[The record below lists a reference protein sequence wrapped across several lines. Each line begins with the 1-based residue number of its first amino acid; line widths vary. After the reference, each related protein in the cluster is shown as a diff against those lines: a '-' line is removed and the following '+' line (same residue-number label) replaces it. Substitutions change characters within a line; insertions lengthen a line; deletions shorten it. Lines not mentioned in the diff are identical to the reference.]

1 MSHGDIKD
9 IDDAGFEA
17 FLRGEGELADLL
29 HAMPQ
34 PDASSQLEA
43 AIMADAQAA
52 LARPPVTAGV
62 AANDPVIASAPVFLA
77 RWKIPLGLA
86 ASILLALPLLMQ
98 QRGQSPSRE
107 NAIVVAAAPASPVP
121 ERAEESPQAE
131 RRSQRADKDA
141 DYSQLAKAEPQLRS
155 PESARPPVVAK
166 RAAPPATDVTN
177 ATAPAV
183 KAEAAPAAASI
194 AEANST
200 QPEPIVI
207 AQGPAPEFAA
217 APPSV
222 PPAPPAP
229 PMLAAPA
236 PAKPMIASGVGQER
250 SAKAAAP
257 AATPAPAPASV
268 TGAAGAGAVG
278 ALKSDAQLADQS
290 AASAPEKA
298 KTWLLQIET
307 LIKAGRHK
315 EALDEW
321 AKFHQAYPDHPVQ
334 KPLLRQIEALK
345 KP

>member
-29 HAMPQ
+29 RAMPQ

-52 LARPPVTAGV
+52 LARPQVTAGV
-62 AANDPVIASAPVFLA
+62 AANDPVIASTPGFLT

-121 ERAEESPQAE
+121 ERAEESAQAE

-141 DYSQLAKAEPQLRS
+141 DYSQLAKAEPQPRS

-166 RAAPPATDVTN
+166 RAAPPATNVTN

-183 KAEAAPAAASI
+183 KEEAAPAAASI

-207 AQGPAPEFAA
+207 AQGPAPEFAG
-217 APPSV
+217 APLPV
-222 PPAPPAP
+222 PQAPMA
-229 PMLAAPA
+229 AAPA
-236 PAKPMIASGVGQER
+236 PAKPMIASRGEQER

-257 AATPAPAPASV
+257 AAAPAPAPASV
-268 TGAAGAGAVG
+268 TGAAGG
-278 ALKSDAQLADQS
+278 LKSDAQLADQS
-290 AASAPEKA
+290 TAPAPAKA
-298 KTWLLQIET
+298 KAWLLQIET
-307 LIKAGRHK
+307 LIKVGRHK
-315 EALDEW
+315 EALEEW
-321 AKFHQAYPDHPVQ
+321 TKFHQTYPDHPVQ
-334 KPLLRQIEALK
+334 KTLLRQIEALK